1 MWGFILL
8 LPHMLWLTCIFLLQH
23 YVLPLTSVYCHMCCP
38 SPSFFA
44 AIECAA
50 THLCILTATHL
61 CFLAA
66 TLCCHSP
73 IFSCLNIMCYTHCAI
88 HTDQCFSWHVLLYL
102 TIFFFYC
109 HWMCCYSVGFS
120 CCNIMRYHWL
130 VLLLCCLS
138 QSTLLPLK
146 VLHFFAAGLYSATH
160 FHFLLS
166 ALCVAT
172 LHILL
177 FPFCTF

>member
-1 MWGFILL
+1 
-8 LPHMLWLTCIFLLQH
+8 MLWLTCIFLLQH
-23 YVLPLTSVYCHMCCP
+23 YVLTLTSVYCCHVCCP
-38 SPSFFA
+38 SPSFLLPLNVLLHTCVFWLPL
-44 AIECAA
+44 ISVFLLPL
-50 THLCILTATHL
+50 TNIFLPQHYVLCYV
-61 CFLAA
+61 C
-66 TLCCHSP
+66 
-73 IFSCLNIMCYTHCAI
+73 
-88 HTDQCFSWHVLLYL
+88 WHVVLYL
-102 TIFFFYC
+102 AIIFFYC
-109 HWMCCYSVGFS
+109 HWMCCCSIGFS
-120 CCNIMRYHWL
+120 CCNIIRYHWL